1 MFPFRKGY
9 GDPGQAVLQSL
20 RSIVAGYVRVCV
32 CVSVSVL
39 IKFIPACIAGPGANE
54 LNCER

>member
-1 MFPFRKGY
+1 
-9 GDPGQAVLQSL
+9 
-20 RSIVAGYVRVCV
+20 VRVCV